1 MGGKASGD
9 DGGSYVE
16 FSCRSMRFL
25 AIISGRIYR
34 RPSLDKMLE
43 FAEADAWRPSV
54 EQSGPES
61 QIPALETDSKAV
73 PCSRS

>member
-1 MGGKASGD
+1 
-9 DGGSYVE
+9 
-16 FSCRSMRFL
+16 MRFL